1 MSNSIKDTRTL
12 RVVPPI
18 PMSIDEMNQERQKV
32 ENKNMVRN
40 KDRNKD
46 IPNSF
51 PQSTRTT
58 TDTRPS
64 LGNDN
69 GSKRKSYIES
79 LMSNVN
85 TSKYTTAVSSGQT
98 LSPTISSPQNRI
110 HTISD
115 SFNSNKQD
123 SNMIPN
129 LTSNST
135 SNFNSNS
142 NSNSQVALGS
152 NTNANVNSGSG
163 SGSGTSSTIN
173 NSNNNQQWI
182 KKIRGL
188 PSTETINEN
197 KNLFNKIGD
206 KDEKVYSNIRNTV
219 KLDLERVDYLSKN
232 LTISNNLI
240 IRNLENAVESSN
252 WLDDE

>member
-18 PMSIDEMNQERQKV
+18 PMSIEEMNQERQRGQ
-32 ENKNMVRN
+32 NKNTVRN

-46 IPNSF
+46 IPNSLS
-51 PQSTRTT
+51 QSTSTTRTT

-110 HTISD
+110 HTIND

-123 SNMIPN
+123 SNIIPN
-129 LTSNST
+129 ST
-135 SNFNSNS
+135 FNSNS

-152 NTNANVNSGSG
+152 NTNANVNSV
-163 SGSGTSSTIN
+163 SGSGTSSTSN

-240 IRNLENAVESSN
+240 ISNLKNAVESSN
-252 WLDDE
+252 WLDEQ

>member
-18 PMSIDEMNQERQKV
+18 PMSIEEMNQERQKR
-32 ENKNMVRN
+32 ENKNTVRS
-40 KDRNKD
+40 KDT
-46 IPNSF
+46 PNSF
-51 PQSTRTT
+51 PQSTSTT
-58 TDTRPS
+58 TDTTATRPS
-64 LGNDN
+64 LGSDN

-110 HTISD
+110 HTIND

-123 SNMIPN
+123 PNMIPN
-129 LTSNST
+129 ST
-135 SNFNSNS
+135 FNSNS

-163 SGSGTSSTIN
+163 SGIPSTSN

-197 KNLFNKIGD
+197 RILFNKIGD

-232 LTISNNLI
+232 LTISNDLI
-240 IRNLENAVESSN
+240 IRNLKNAVESSN
-252 WLDDE
+252 WLDE